1 MFSCVCKFKLSIFY
15 FSQSVILPTSPS
27 KLCCCVLF
35 LLKLI
40 FMYLYLCLIYST
52 RRDLGK
58 NQRQTCLS
66 LLLCWP
72 ESISVLHEI
81 LLNALIGVL
90 LSFTSSKSLQFK
102 ERKEMGSFSFLNH
115 CMCVC
120 GGGHFCAM
128 LLCGCQRQFLSSLW
142 WVMISN
148 SDCRNWWKAPLPA
161 ELSHQHICYSNV
173 TYMVRWRLATD

>member
-120 GGGHFCAM
+120 GGGA
-128 LLCGCQRQFLSSLW
+128 LLCYASVWLPEAVLVFSL
-142 WVMISN
+142 VSHDIEF
-148 SDCRNWWKAPLPA
+148 RLP
-161 ELSHQHICYSNV
+161 ELVKSTFACWTFSPAH
-173 TYMVRWRLATD
+173 MLF